1 MKIKRVCCAI
11 ISKEKK
17 VLIAKRADVKYKGL
31 WEFPGGKVNEGE
43 SDKECLERELVEEL
57 EIKTN
62 TGSLF
67 CEVEYD
73 YPDFKIHLLESTL
86 HRYKQLTWAPRASA
100 PAGSDRGGGT
110 RTQAARR
117 GQPIGEGRSLAP
129 PAGWR
134 APTRRRPQQAPV
146 PQPATSTATRRR
158 RRR

>member
-73 YPDFKIHLLESTL
+73 YPDFKIHLLAYQSKIVKGEPKNLEHLELNWVSIL
-86 HRYKQLTWAPRASA
+86 ELNNYEFLKADL
-100 PAGSDRGGGT
+100 
-110 RTQAARR
+110 
-117 GQPIGEGRSLAP
+117 PIVKKLSKL
-129 PAGWR
+129 
-134 APTRRRPQQAPV
+134 
-146 PQPATSTATRRR
+146 
-158 RRR
+158 